1 MTTSN
6 ATMPDEYIASL
17 PDVAPDARYGRP
29 LKAIRRVLRS
39 FPDASVARALLR

>member
-6 ATMPDEYIASL
+6 ATMPDEHIASL
-17 PDVAPDARYGRP
+17 PDVAPDAGP
-29 LKAIRRVLRS
+29 LEAIRRVLRS